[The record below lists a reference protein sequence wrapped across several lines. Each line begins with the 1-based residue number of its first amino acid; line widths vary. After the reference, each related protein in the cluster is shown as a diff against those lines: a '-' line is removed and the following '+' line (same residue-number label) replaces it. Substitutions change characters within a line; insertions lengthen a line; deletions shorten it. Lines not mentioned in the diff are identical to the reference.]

1 MDDGRATRVPPH
13 NLEAE
18 ESLLGAML
26 LSRDAIADAVE
37 RVQIEHFYRPAHAH
51 VFDAISTLYAAGDP
65 ADHLAGRRVFQVER
79 LAGCRSLPA
88 PVNED
93 LRRIEWNCH
102 GWILPVSL
110 SARVRSSTGV
120 AAISEAV

>member
-1 MDDGRATRVPPH
+1 MVMSDFETTRHRRVPPH

-37 RVQIEHFYRPAHAH
+37 LTQTEHFYRPAHAH

-65 ADHLAGRRVFQVER
+65 ADPVTVAEELDRAG
-79 LAGCRSLPA
+79 
-88 PVNED
+88 
-93 LRRIEWNCH
+93 
-102 GWILPVSL
+102 
-110 SARVRSSTGV
+110 
-120 AAISEAV
+120 